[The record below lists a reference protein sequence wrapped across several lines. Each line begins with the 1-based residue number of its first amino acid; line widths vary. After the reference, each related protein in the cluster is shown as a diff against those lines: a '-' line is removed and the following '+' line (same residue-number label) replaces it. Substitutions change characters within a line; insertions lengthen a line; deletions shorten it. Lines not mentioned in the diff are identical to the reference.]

1 MTENKFHVAEK
12 SWRLPQRTVETYRPE
27 LNIKTV
33 VSVSGNSRRLFAGDT
48 QTPVPRSESRDA
60 GYRPARKIL
69 FTSPGQTAARRIGRI
84 MKVVP
89 MHTYPDIKLLID
101 GEWRDAVSGKTI
113 AVSDPAT
120 DEIIGAIAHAEKE
133 DLDLALAAAERG
145 FKVWRDTS
153 PFERSKIMRRAA
165 DILRERKDKIAYIM
179 TREQGKPLAQSG
191 TEVMGAADT
200 IDWFAEEARRT
211 YGQVIPA
218 RATGVS
224 QLAIKLPV
232 GPVAAFTPWNFP
244 INQIVRKLSAAL
256 ATGCSIIVKAP
267 EETPASPAELIRAF
281 VDAGVPAGV
290 IGLVY
295 GVPSEISEYLIPHPV
310 IRKISFTGSTPIGK
324 HLAALAGKHMK
335 RATMELGGHA
345 PVMIFDDA
353 DIEKAIEV
361 TSLAKFRNAGQVCVA
376 PTRFLVQDG
385 VADRFLE
392 GFVEATK
399 AIKVGNG
406 MEDGVIMGPLAN
418 ERRIPALEGLISDA
432 VSHGGELK
440 TGGRRIGNKGNFFEP
455 TVLANVPTTAKIMND
470 EPFGPVAIINRF
482 STFDDAVTEANRL
495 PFGLASYAFTGSVKT
510 AHALGHQVEAGML
523 TINHNGL
530 ALPEVPFGGIKD
542 SGYGTEGGSEA
553 VQAYLE
559 TKFVSQMS

>member
-1 MTENKFHVAEK
+1 
-12 SWRLPQRTVETYRPE
+12 
-27 LNIKTV
+27 
-33 VSVSGNSRRLFAGDT
+33 
-48 QTPVPRSESRDA
+48 
-60 GYRPARKIL
+60 
-69 FTSPGQTAARRIGRI
+69 
-84 MKVVP
+84 
-89 MHTYPDIKLLID
+89 MHSYPDIKLLIN
-101 GEWRDAVSGKTI
+101 GEWRDALSGKTI

-120 DEIIGAIAHAEKE
+120 DEILGNIAHAEKA
-133 DLDLALAAAERG
+133 DLDLALDAADKG
-145 FKVWRDTS
+145 FKVWRETS
-153 PFERSKIMRRAA
+153 AYERSKIMRKAA
-165 DILRERKDKIAYIM
+165 DLLRERKDTIAWLM
-179 TREQGKPLAQSG
+179 TREQGKPLAQSAM
-191 TEVMGAADT
+191 EVMGAADT

-224 QLAIKLPV
+224 QLAIKVPV

-256 ATGCSIIVKAP
+256 AAGCSIIVKAP

-290 IGLVY
+290 VNLVY

-353 DIEKAIEV
+353 NIDKAIEIMAM
-361 TSLAKFRNAGQVCVA
+361 SKFRNAGQVCVA
-376 PTRFLVQDG
+376 PTRFLVQEG
-385 VADRFLE
+385 VASQFLD
-392 GFVEATK
+392 GFVKAAEAV
-399 AIKVGNG
+399 KVGNG
-406 MEDGVIMGPLAN
+406 LEDGITMGPLAN
-418 ERRIPALEGLISDA
+418 ERRIPAMEALIQDA
-432 VSHGGELK
+432 VTHGAELK
-440 TGGRRIGNKGNFFEP
+440 TGGKRNGNKGNFFEP
-455 TVLANVPTTAKIMND
+455 TVLANVPTSAKIMND
-470 EPFGPVAIINRF
+470 EPFGPVAIVNTF
-482 STFDDAVTEANRL
+482 KSFDDAISEANRL
-495 PFGLASYAFTGSVKT
+495 PFGLASFAFTGSVKT
-510 AHALGHQVEAGML
+510 AHELGRQVEAGML

-553 VQAYLE
+553 VGAYLE
-559 TKFVSQMS
+559 TRFVSQMN